1 MLNREQIQ
9 KSAQKHNESAIIGS
23 VGEAENFARKKMA
36 QFIIWYDKMKDSA
49 ISNGLILRL
58 KLTAEFETI
67 DSKEQ

>member
-49 ISNGLILRL
+49 ISNGLTLRL
-58 KLTAEFETI
+58 KFTAEFEVVNE
-67 DSKEQ
+67 EQQ